1 MCHAFIDTSR
11 YALGTIIHYF
21 TTIFHI
27 NYSSGDACQGDSGG
41 PLSLRRRVTPIMG
54 PSAIKFNNPANM
66 NSLKKYRYVLAG
78 IVAGGRGCGRPNSP
92 GVYVDPQ
99 KHISWILSIIDRH

>member
-1 MCHAFIDTSR
+1 MCHAFIGR
-11 YALGTIIHYF
+11 LIQWTIIHYS

-27 NYSSGDACQGDSGG
+27 NYSLGDACQGDSGG
-41 PLSLRRRVTPIMG
+41 PLSLRRRIKPIIRA
-54 PSAIKFNNPANM
+54 SAITFNNPQNK
-66 NSLKKYRYVLAG
+66 NSLRKYRYVLAG

-99 KHISWILSIIDRH
+99 MHISWILSIIDRH

>member
-1 MCHAFIDTSR
+1 
-11 YALGTIIHYF
+11 
-21 TTIFHI
+21 
-27 NYSSGDACQGDSGG
+27 
-41 PLSLRRRVTPIMG
+41 MG

-99 KHISWILSIIDRH
+99 MHISWILSIIDRN

>member
-1 MCHAFIDTSR
+1 MNLSVDQDIIH
-11 YALGTIIHYF
+11 GTIIHYF

-27 NYSSGDACQGDSGG
+27 NYSLGDACQGDSGG

-54 PSAIKFNNPANM
+54 TSAITFNNPANK

-92 GVYVDPQ
+92 GIYVDPQ
-99 KHISWILSIIDRH
+99 MHISWILSIIDRN

>member
-1 MCHAFIDTSR
+1 MCHAFIGRSR
-11 YALGTIIHYF
+11 IIHGTIIHYF

-27 NYSSGDACQGDSGG
+27 NYSLGDACQGDSGG
-41 PLSLRRRVTPIMG
+41 PLSLRRRITPIMG
-54 PSAIKFNNPANM
+54 PSAINFNNPANK

-99 KHISWILSIIDRH
+99 MHISWILSIIDRN

>member
-1 MCHAFIDTSR
+1 MCHAFIGR
-11 YALGTIIHYF
+11 ARIIHWMIIQCF
-21 TTIFHI
+21 TTIFLI
-27 NYSSGDACQGDSGG
+27 YYSLGDACQGDSGG

-54 PSAIKFNNPANM
+54 PSAINFNNPANK